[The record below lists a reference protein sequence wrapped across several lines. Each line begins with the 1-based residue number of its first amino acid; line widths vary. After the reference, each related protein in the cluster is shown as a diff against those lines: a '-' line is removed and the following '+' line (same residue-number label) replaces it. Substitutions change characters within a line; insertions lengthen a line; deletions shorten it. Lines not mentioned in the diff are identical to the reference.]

1 MLSPFAF
8 DRLYDIL
15 PNLNVEG
22 KKVAVFG
29 LGDQQ
34 SYGDHFCDAAGEL
47 YELFLAKGCHMH
59 GSWST
64 DGYEHTAS
72 KAEMVAGQFCG
83 LMCDEDNQYDL
94 SEDRAKKWV
103 AQLKA
108 EGFFS

>member
-1 MLSPFAF
+1 MIPSIIN
-8 DRLYDIL
+8 RLYKVL

-34 SYGDHFCDAAGEL
+34 SYGDYFCDAAGEL
-47 YELFLAKGCHMH
+47 YDLFKAKGCHMH
-59 GSWST
+59 GLWST
-64 DGYEHTAS
+64 EGYEHIAS
-72 KAEMVAGQFCG
+72 KAEVGDGKFCG

-94 SEDRAKKWV
+94 SEERAKQWV

-108 EGFFS
+108 EGFF